1 MIKWPWKTNEAGQD
15 MALPWNDALTIPV
28 LANLKPDEQAKL
40 VQLADRFLQQKR
52 LVPLQGFELDPLKNA
67 RIALLFCLP
76 VLELGIEWLDGFHEV
91 LIYPAPFVV
100 DDEWQDDIGLV
111 HNQRVVQSGQSWQQG
126 PIILNWL
133 DIQDS
138 FDASGFNLII
148 HEVAHKL
155 DTRNGDRASGVPFIP
170 LREVA
175 GWEHDLHAAMDNIQD
190 EIDLVG
196 ESAASIDAYAATD
209 PPNALRCSRSIS
221 SAHPNSSRPV
231 SWRCGSVSASFISR
245 IPCSVCG
252 KMRSLAAIPP
262 VRSIKVFQ
270 QGDVRLTVP
279 LCSTLKTAMPFPMRL
294 PLKTARRKNASPRAP
309 AAR

>member
-1 MIKWPWKTNEAGQD
+1 MIKWPWKADESAEKID
-15 MALPWNDALTIPV
+15 IPWEQAFSVPL
-28 LANLKPDEQAKL
+28 LANLSADEQTKL
-40 VQLADRFLQQKR
+40 RVLADRFLQQKR
-52 LVPLQGFELDPLKNA
+52 LVPLQGLVMEPITQA

-76 VLELGIEWLDGFHEV
+76 VMELGLEWLDGFHEV

-100 DDEWQDDIGLV
+100 DDEGEDDIGLV

-138 FDASGFNLII
+138 FDASGFNLVI

-155 DTRNGDRASGVPFIP
+155 DTRNGDRASGIPLIP

-209 PPNALRCSRSIS
+209 PAECFAVLSEYFFSAPELFAPRFPALWQRFCQFYRQDPLARMRDNDTQEDIS
-221 SAHPNSSRPV
+221 PV
-231 SWRCGSVSASFISR
+231 VH
-245 IPCSVCG
+245 
-252 KMRSLAAIPP
+252 
-262 VRSIKVFQ
+262 
-270 QGDVRLTVP
+270 
-279 LCSTLKTAMPFPMRL
+279 
-294 PLKTARRKNASPRAP
+294 
-309 AAR
+309 

>member
-1 MIKWPWKTNEAGQD
+1 MMFKWPWKVDEESGNAEMPWEQ
-15 MALPWNDALTIPV
+15 ALAIPV
-28 LANLKPDEQAKL
+28 LANLSAQEQREL
-40 VQLADRFLQQKR
+40 VAMAARFLRQKR
-52 LVPLQGFELDPLKNA
+52 LVALQGLELTPLQSA

-91 LIYPAPFVV
+91 LIYPGPFVV
-100 DDEWQDDIGLV
+100 DDEWEDDIGLV

-138 FDASGFNLII
+138 FDASGFNLVV

-155 DTRNGDRASGVPFIP
+155 DTRNGDRASGVPLIP

-175 GWEHDLHAAMDNIQD
+175 GWEHDLHAAMNNIQD

-209 PPNALRCSRSIS
+209 PAECFAVLSEYFFSAPELFAPRFPALWQRFCHFYRQD
-221 SAHPNSSRPV
+221 P
-231 SWRCGSVSASFISR
+231 
-245 IPCSVCG
+245 
-252 KMRSLAAIPP
+252 L
-262 VRSIKVFQ
+262 Q
-270 QGDVRLTVP
+270 RLRENGLQDADDTHIVH
-279 LCSTLKTAMPFPMRL
+279 
-294 PLKTARRKNASPRAP
+294 
-309 AAR
+309 